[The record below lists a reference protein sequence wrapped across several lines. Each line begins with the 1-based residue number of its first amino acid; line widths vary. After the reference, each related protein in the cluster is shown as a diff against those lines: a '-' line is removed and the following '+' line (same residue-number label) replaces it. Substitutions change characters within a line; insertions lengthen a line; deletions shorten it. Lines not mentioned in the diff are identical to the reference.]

1 MLWYV
6 NKEDFCDFLN
16 QPHVVTQLNTQGFI
30 VDLFITW
37 LVVRFKETAPLW
49 LLLVGAAGQG
59 LGGSSKLNTALCLFK
74 FVKRKALANQDLY
87 LN

>member
-16 QPHVVTQLNTQGFI
+16 RLHVVTQLNTQGFI
-30 VDLFITW
+30 FDLIISW

-74 FVKRKALANQDLY
+74 NCEKKSTR
-87 LN
+87 